1 MKTTSKPLL
10 RSTVLDTPSNLLNDY
25 LDRVNQTLLSLTE
38 NIDQDISAAAEQ
50 LKQTL
55 TRIQVR
61 QLKRTAITQGAWDF
75 YPTPQPII
83 DKILSKADLQPHHR
97 VLEPSAGSGDLCE
110 AIAQFGVAKIDCFEI
125 QPLLQAALKLQGFN
139 LLGDDFLHSQ
149 PRPIYNRIIAN
160 PPFGNNGVARH
171 TTHAFQFLKPGGRLI
186 TLAHHYRLQPSRT
199 DRAFFTWLQQNNA
212 RFLNCRRAFKYSDR
226 VTNIP
231 LQIIVVDKT
240 QL

>member
-10 RSTVLDTPSNLLNDY
+10 RSTVLDTSSNLLNDY
-25 LDRVNQTLLSLTE
+25 LDRVNQTLLSLTD
-38 NIDQDISAAAEQ
+38 NIDRDISVAAEQ

-55 TRIQVR
+55 TRIQVQ
-61 QLKRTAITQGAWDF
+61 QLKRTVITQGVWGF

-83 DKILSKADLQPHHR
+83 DKMLSKAHLQPHHH

-125 QPLLQAALKLQGFN
+125 QPLLQKALKLQDFN

-149 PRPIYNRIIAN
+149 PRPIYDRIIAN
-160 PPFGNNGVARH
+160 PPFANNGVAHH
-171 TTHAFQFLKPGGRLI
+171 TQYAFKFLKPGGRLI
-186 TLAHHYRLQPSRT
+186 TLAHHYQLKPSCT

-212 RFLNCRRAFKYSDR
+212 RFLNCRRAFQQARSRY
-226 VTNIP
+226 
-231 LQIIVVDKT
+231 
-240 QL
+240 